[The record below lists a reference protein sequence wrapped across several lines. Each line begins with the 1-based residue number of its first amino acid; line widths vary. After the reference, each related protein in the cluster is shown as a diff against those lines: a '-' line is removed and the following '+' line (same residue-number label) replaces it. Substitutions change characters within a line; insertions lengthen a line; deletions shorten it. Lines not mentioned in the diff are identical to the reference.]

1 MRAEAAA
8 LLDRYPEPGGRPP
21 LFGTLLGVKDI
32 FSAQGLP
39 TGGGTSVPDHV
50 FAMPEATAVRRL
62 RDAGAIVL
70 GKTITTEFAYLEAG
84 ATTNPFDQSRS
95 PGGSSSGSA
104 AIVGAGIASLAVGSQ
119 TVGSVLRPAAFCGV
133 AGFKPSYG
141 RIPRDGI
148 IPFSK
153 SVDTV
158 GTFSQDVAGTILA
171 SQALFDS
178 WTPVADSGP
187 KLPVLGGAGG
197 ALPGTGGAGGPG
209 GAGAS
214 DQPAA
219 RARLQRAPRARPD
232 RYSRDQPSPHGPD
245 RGRLLPRASPLV
257 HGVGR
262 VLPGRQ
268 RRSVRRGASHHGVAL
283 ATAEPST
290 RWLRADLAAAMDAA
304 GIDAWI
310 SPSATGVAPVG
321 LRATGVTL
329 LNLPWDARRDA
340 LDQCPGRGCG
350 WYARGFAGWYPA
362 SARTSS
368 CWTGR
373 WAWKTLCGER
383 LAARPH
389 AESIRRRSR
398 SAALRGRG
406 RGAVEGSGLTS
417 IAVQTISRLD
427 PRRLGEHWLR
437 QCAVYALP
445 TAATVAWLV
454 YVLSAGELDRL
465 SHHWESAFT
474 MIFGSFLAGSSP
486 EGGGAVA
493 FPVFTKVL
501 EVPAQ
506 VARTFSLSIQAV
518 GMTMAA
524 LIILLARRPVDPH
537 AVLDLHPRRDRG
549 ISGLAVPA
557 GR

>member
-1 MRAEAAA
+1 MPSLVRSTPLAETVADLRSGRRDLRDYVDATLDRVEATAIDLRALVPESGRRARVRAEAAA

-187 KLPVLGGAGG
+187 KLPVLGVPEGPFLEQAEPAG
-197 ALPGTGGAGGPG
+197 LEVLERQI
-209 GAGAS
+209 S
-214 DQPAA
+214 
-219 RARLQRAPRARPD
+219 RLRE
-232 RYSRDQPSPHGPD
+232 
-245 RGRLLPRASPLV
+245 RGYN
-257 HGVGR
+257 
-262 VLPGRQ
+262 
-268 RRSVRRGASHHGVAL
+268 VRRVRALTDIRAINRRHMDLIAGDFYHAHRRWFTEWGAFYRGGNADLFDVARRTTGVAL

-329 LNLPWDARRDA
+329 LNLPWTH
-340 LDQCPGRGCG
+340 
-350 WYARGFAGWYPA
+350 AGMP
-362 SARTSS
+362 
-368 CWTGR
+368 
-373 WAWKTLCGER
+373 
-383 LAARPH
+383 
-389 AESIRRRSR
+389 SIS
-398 SAALRGRG
+398 
-406 RGAVEGSGLTS
+406 
-417 IAVQTISRLD
+417 
-427 PRRLGEHWLR
+427 
-437 QCAVYALP
+437 
-445 TAATVAWLV
+445 
-454 YVLSAGELDRL
+454 
-465 SHHWESAFT
+465 
-474 MIFGSFLAGSSP
+474 
-486 EGGGAVA
+486 
-493 FPVFTKVL
+493 
-501 EVPAQ
+501 
-506 VARTFSLSIQAV
+506 
-518 GMTMAA
+518 
-524 LIILLARRPVDPH
+524 
-537 AVLDLHPRRDRG
+537 
-549 ISGLAVPA
+549 VPA
-557 GR
+557 GDVDGMPVGLQVVSRFGEDEQLLDWALGLEDALR